1 MFVQK
6 LVREGFVAVVIH
18 GDYGRGFYSNIYKE
32 AALFDPV
39 VVRSLENME
48 DGLGTEGLEEYLWET
63 YRWDGNIERLEVE
76 WVRQGRAF
84 IVDDYDGFE
93 HLQFRDEAQWLSA

>member
-6 LVREGFVAVVIH
+6 LVREGFVAVVVH
-18 GDYGRGFYSNIYKE
+18 GDYGRGFYSSIGKE

-48 DGLGTEGLEEYLWET
+48 DGLGTEALEEYLWKT
-63 YRWDGNIERLEVE
+63 YHWDGNIGRLEVE

-84 IVDDYDGFE
+84 IVQEYDGFE
-93 HLQFRDEAQWLSA
+93 HLQFRDETEWLSA